1 MCACIFKEGKQGE
14 SSLCNRQHHV
24 GKKREKTPKNTP
36 ESPPHRLLHTVSSTF
51 QLCTG
56 KTSISSRSP
65 AQPPPTW
72 LQLTLPVLRR
82 GRGQQLRPL
91 YQPVVMRSRRGRASR
106 CCSAAVSEGS
116 SHCWH
121 SLSRAKTSGEGKILL
136 GH

>member
-14 SSLCNRQHHV
+14 SSLCNRQHRV
-24 GKKREKTPKNTP
+24 GRKGKKPQKTHQ
-36 ESPPHRLLHTVSSTF
+36 SLLHTVSSTF
-51 QLCTG
+51 LLCTG

>member
-1 MCACIFKEGKQGE
+1 MCACIFKEEKQGE
-14 SSLCNRQHHV
+14 SSLCNRQHRV
-24 GKKREKTPKNTP
+24 GKEKKKAKPRNTHQ
-36 ESPPHRLLHTVSSTF
+36 SLLHTVSSTF
-51 QLCTG
+51 LLCTG
-56 KTSISSRSP
+56 KNSISSRSP
-65 AQPPPTW
+65 AQPPPTS

-106 CCSAAVSEGS
+106 CSAAVSEGS

-136 GH
+136 GR